1 MSLSSNSSADSAS
14 ITDDRDVNRNLE
26 CESIQEAVSGLKNL
40 IATTRIAPGERITLL
55 LNFESIMDSIESMFD
70 NDYTFNVKTHAN
82 NINTLIHAIS
92 PDLADSF
99 TKPNRCS

>member
-1 MSLSSNSSADSAS
+1 MSRSSNSS
-14 ITDDRDVNRNLE
+14 VNRNLE

-40 IATTRIAPGERITLL
+40 IATARTTQGERITLL

-70 NDYTFNVKTHAN
+70 NEYIFNVKTNNN

-92 PDLADSF
+92 PDLDVAE
-99 TKPNRCS
+99 PNRCG

>member
-1 MSLSSNSSADSAS
+1 MSLSSNSSADSVY
-14 ITDDRDVNRNLE
+14 IDDRGVNRNLE

-99 TKPNRCS
+99 AESNRCS